1 MEYLSLMNKNT
12 MTQITLNLTPYQ
24 EARLLE
30 ALTDEV
36 RKWHEVA
43 SDVRCGLRP
52 NASAEGA
59 DILKADS
66 QAVLDAVREQVKAS
80 R

>member
-1 MEYLSLMNKNT
+1 MDLT
-12 MTQITLNLTPYQ
+12 TITLNLTPYQ

-36 RKWHEVA
+36 RKWHYIGVDA
-43 SDVRCGLRP
+43 RSGARP
-52 NASAEGA
+52 SADPIGA
-59 DILKADS
+59 DMLKADA
-66 QAVLDAVREQVKAS
+66 QAVLNAVREQIEAN

>member
-1 MEYLSLMNKNT
+1 
-12 MTQITLNLTPYQ
+12 MTQITLSLTPYQ

-30 ALTDEV
+30 ALTEEV
-36 RKWHEVA
+36 RKWHSLA
-43 SDVRCGLRP
+43 ADARCGICP

-59 DILKADS
+59 DMLKADS
-66 QAVLDAVREQVKAS
+66 QAVLDAVREQISAN

>member
-1 MEYLSLMNKNT
+1 
-12 MTQITLNLTPYQ
+12 MTQISLILTPYQ

-36 RKWHEVA
+36 RKWHSMA
-43 SDVRCGLRP
+43 IDARSGARP

-59 DILKADS
+59 DMLKADA
-66 QAVLDAVREQVKAS
+66 QAVLDSVREQIKAN

>member
-1 MEYLSLMNKNT
+1 
-12 MTQITLNLTPYQ
+12 MTQITLTLTPYQ

-36 RKWHEVA
+36 RKWHTLA
-43 SDVRCGLRP
+43 AAIRCGICP

-59 DILKADS
+59 DMLKADS
-66 QAVLDAVREQVKAS
+66 QSVLDAVREQIKAN

>member
-1 MEYLSLMNKNT
+1 

-36 RKWHEVA
+36 RKWHA
-43 SDVRCGLRP
+43 MAADVRCGLRP

-59 DILKADS
+59 DMLKADS
-66 QAVLDAVREQVKAS
+66 QAVLDAVREQIKAN

>member
-1 MEYLSLMNKNT
+1 MI
-12 MTQITLNLTPYQ
+12 QITLTLTPHQ

-36 RKWHEVA
+36 RKWHILA
-43 SDVRCGLRP
+43 SDVRCGIRP

-59 DILKADS
+59 DMLKADAQS
-66 QAVLDAVREQVKAS
+66 VLDAVREQIEAN

>member
-1 MEYLSLMNKNT
+1 

-24 EARLLE
+24 ETRLLE

-36 RKWHEVA
+36 RKWHTLA
-43 SDVRCGLRP
+43 ADVRCGRTA

-59 DILKADS
+59 DMLKADS
-66 QAVLDAVREQVKAS
+66 QSVLDAVREQIKAN

>member
-1 MEYLSLMNKNT
+1 
-12 MTQITLNLTPYQ
+12 MTQITLSLTPYQ

-30 ALTDEV
+30 ALNDEV
-36 RKWHEVA
+36 GKWRRMA
-43 SDVRCGLRP
+43 SDARSGLRP

-59 DILKADS
+59 DMLQADA
-66 QAVLDAVREQVKAS
+66 QAVLTSIVEQIKAS

>member
-1 MEYLSLMNKNT
+1 
-12 MTQITLNLTPYQ
+12 MTTITLNLTPYQ

-36 RKWHEVA
+36 RKWHYMA
-43 SDVRCGLRP
+43 IDARSGARP
-52 NASAEGA
+52 NADPIGA
-59 DILKADS
+59 DMLKADA
-66 QAVLDAVREQVKAS
+66 QAVLDAVREQIGAN

>member
-1 MEYLSLMNKNT
+1 
-12 MTQITLNLTPYQ
+12 MTQITLSLTPFQ

-36 RKWHEVA
+36 RKWHHMALDARSGE
-43 SDVRCGLRP
+43 RP

-59 DILKADS
+59 DMLKSDS
-66 QAVLDAVREQVKAS
+66 QTVLDAVREQIKAN

>member
-1 MEYLSLMNKNT
+1 
-12 MTQITLNLTPYQ
+12 MTQITLHLTPYQ

-36 RKWHEVA
+36 RKWHTMAIDARSGARPSA
-43 SDVRCGLRP
+43 SP
-52 NASAEGA
+52 EGA
-59 DILKADS
+59 DMLKADA
-66 QAVLDAVREQVKAS
+66 QAVLDAVREQIGAN